1 MPDIWGL
8 AAMATKFL
16 LYLGVLTSAGT
27 VFAVVMFKVSG
38 VRAFA
43 SIFAAVGLVAAV
55 LGFLLRGAALTGD
68 ASGMTDP
75 EMLGLLWATPVGTA
89 LAYRFVG
96 LALVIVGLPLGRPG
110 LWASALGG
118 LLALWSFAIVG
129 HIPDRELIWLDALLL
144 IHLIAMAMW
153 VGILT
158 PLRRLAN
165 VGVAPET
172 ADLGQRF
179 GRLAML
185 FVPLLILMGLVMSYI
200 LVGSINALLGTGYGQ
215 ALIVKVLLVGVLLS
229 LAALNKV
236 RFVPKLMAGEAQASE
251 HLSRSISFEW
261 IAVVAILLTTA
272 ILTSVLTLPS

>member
-27 VFAVVMFKVSG
+27 VFAVAMFKISG

-55 LGFLLRGAALTGD
+55 LGFLLGGAALTGD

-96 LALVIVGLPLGRPG
+96 LALLIVGLPLGHRG

-129 HIPDRELIWLDALLL
+129 HIPDRELLWLDALLL

-165 VGVAPET
+165 FGAASET

-179 GRLAML
+179 GRLAVF